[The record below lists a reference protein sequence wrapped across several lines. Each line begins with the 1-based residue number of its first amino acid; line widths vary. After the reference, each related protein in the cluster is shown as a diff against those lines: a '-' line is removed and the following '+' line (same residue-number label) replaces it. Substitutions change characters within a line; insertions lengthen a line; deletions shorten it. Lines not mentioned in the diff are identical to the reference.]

1 MSTPVYATWNATTA
15 YATGDVVTYLGPDYV
30 ANANNINS
38 QPGITPPWTLL
49 TPPGGVTNPL
59 TADLDAN
66 GFDVIQGGQFD
77 ATTIGT
83 DAIVQFPG
91 SLATYVDIQTGALC
105 SDVGY
110 GIKCAGDIVSSH
122 PTLNYS
128 LNSVGARVAFR
139 PTREFWVSTNGNDTT
154 GDGTILNPYA
164 TIQKGVT
171 EGEAVSGV
179 IAGVAQ
185 ISVVNVFS
193 GHYTEDVTFN
203 KGYIVVNGVLS
214 TQTASEVV
222 ELTGGVTISCVGTD
236 DVFQRMV
243 VFQGMNIT
251 CPAGKLITDNSTASH
266 LVSFQDCKVACDGQ
280 FFLGASTAADQR
292 TYLTNVDLF
301 QSNAATTAD
310 ILFFNLGQVEIERLD
325 MGIAGNASAIE
336 VGGTAILSRMSFTT
350 IDSGTASTTAAPIL
364 LISSST
370 TTSHNIGNS
379 TFVYSNAAS
388 KALSPASN
396 GIRIASGVST
406 VMNVLNCYFT
416 MTGCTGSPNNVIGYN
431 GVGSPALLL
440 NECRALYIPVV
451 APFAFTIQSGISK
464 TNYTNMN
471 GPAAGSYSSTAT
483 QPAAA
488 ASAATTLTFNTTEK
502 QFNTSLVA
510 ATRVYALATGTY
522 RFDYSIQ
529 FDNAD
534 VLVQSANI
542 WIAKNGTAVPRSA
555 STIALGATTAA
566 AHKQLPFCS
575 YTLDLNAGDYLEVI
589 FNASSTNVRALA
601 AVAAAPV
608 PAIPSIIVNL
618 TQVGS

>member
-1 MSTPVYATWNATTA
+1 VVVYA
-15 YATGDVVTYLGPDYV
+15 GLDYV

-38 QPGITPPWTLL
+38 IPGLTLVWTLL
-49 TPPGGVTNPL
+49 APPVPPGSVTNPL
-59 TADLDAN
+59 TADLDAA

-91 SLATYVDIQTGALC
+91 SLATFVDIQTGALC
-105 SDVGY
+105 SDAVY
-110 GIKCAGDIVSSH
+110 GIKCAGDVVSSH
-122 PTLNYS
+122 PALNYS

-154 GDGTILNPYA
+154 GDGSQLNPYA

-203 KGYIVVNGVLS
+203 KGYILVNGVLS

-222 ELTGGVTISCVGTD
+222 ELTGGVTITCVGTD

-292 TYLTNVDLF
+292 TYFTNVDVF

-336 VGGTAILSRMSFTT
+336 VGGAAILSRMSFTT
-350 IDSGTASTTAAPIL
+350 LESGTASATAAPIL
-364 LISSST
+364 LISST
-370 TTSHNIGNS
+370 TLSSHNIGNS
-379 TFVYSNAAS
+379 TFFYSSATSKAAS
-388 KALSPASN
+388 PTSSA
-396 GIRIASGVST
+396 IRIASGVAT
-406 VMNVLNCYFT
+406 TLVLLNNYYT
-416 MTGCTGSPNNVIGYN
+416 MTGCTGSANNVITYN
-431 GVGSPALLL
+431 GVGSPALIM
-440 NECRALYIPVV
+440 NENRALYIPVV
-451 APFAFTIQSGISK
+451 APYAFTIQSGIGK
-464 TNYTNMN
+464 ANYTNMN
-471 GPAAGSYSSTAT
+471 GPAVGSYSSSAD

-488 ASAATTLTFNTTEK
+488 AAAATTLTFNTTEK
-502 QFNTSLVA
+502 EFNTSLVA
-510 ATRVYALATGTY
+510 TNRIYALATGTY

-529 FDNAD
+529 FDNTDAAA
-534 VLVQSANI
+534 QTAYI
-542 WIAKNGTAVPRSA
+542 WISKNGTNVPRSA

-566 AHKQLPFCS
+566 AHLQFPFCS
-575 YTLDLNAGDYLEVI
+575 YTLDLNAGDYVSVL
-589 FNASSTNVRALA
+589 FNASSTNVIAQA
-601 AVAAAPV
+601 TAAAGVV

-618 TQVGS
+618 MQIGS